1 MARIFANKIFE
12 NEYLDF
18 SLIFQADGYYSNIGS
33 LNVAGHTYSRYFG
46 GSLYSDLEFSFV
58 GSLVGPSMGSR
69 FMTGGFV
76 TAYYTGMVSLNP
88 KTGAKNY
95 TSLDWGVEGI
105 SVSAKAISD
114 AMMTRS
120 TKDDF
125 RLWAAAL
132 SGNDTFDLSG
142 DDDMAHGYGGND
154 VMRGNAGNDELNGD
168 TGNDTLQGGAGNDR
182 LDGGLGNDMLH
193 GGAGA
198 DEFYFGFNRAPIAGS
213 ADTIVDFVPKDDS
226 FALDHLILTKLA
238 FGWLESQ
245 NFVKNTAGRANDA
258 NDYIVYETDTGKLFY
273 DADGNGKGA
282 AVLIATLTNKAALT
296 AADFA
301 VI

>member
-18 SLIFQADGYYSNIGS
+18 SVIQQGDSYYHYNNPM
-33 LNVAGHTYSRYFG
+33 NVAGHSFRNYYG
-46 GSLYSDLEFSFV
+46 GSTYLYADYAFV
-58 GSLVGPSMGSR
+58 GSLFGPENGSKI
-69 FMTGGFV
+69 MTGGFV
-76 TAYYTGMVSLNP
+76 TAYYTGSSSFNG
-88 KTGAKNY
+88 KTNY
-95 TSLDWGVEGI
+95 FTSLDWGVEGI

-154 VMRGNAGNDELNGD
+154 LMRGNAGDDELSGD

-182 LDGGLGNDMLH
+182 LDGGLGNDMLQ
-193 GGAGA
+193 GGAGK

-226 FALDHLILTKLA
+226 FALDHLIFTKLA

-245 NFVKNTAGRANDA
+245 NFVKNTAGLARDA